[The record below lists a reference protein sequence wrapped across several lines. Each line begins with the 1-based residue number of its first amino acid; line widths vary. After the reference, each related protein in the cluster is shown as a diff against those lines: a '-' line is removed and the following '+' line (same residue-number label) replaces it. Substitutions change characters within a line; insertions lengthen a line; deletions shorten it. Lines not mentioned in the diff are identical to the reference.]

1 MTTTLI
7 KKLRTILEEYAN
19 DDSYWIETRNIIGDY
34 ISNGATE
41 ESFNCTDNDSN
52 RAQAGLDLL
61 DEIEE
66 EIK

>member
-7 KKLRTILEEYAN
+7 KKLRIILEEYAN
-19 DDSYWIETRNIIGDY
+19 DDSYWIETRNIVDDY

-41 ESFNCTDNDSN
+41 ESFNCTDNDFN
-52 RAQAGLDLL
+52 RAQEGLDLL
-61 DEIEE
+61 NDIEE